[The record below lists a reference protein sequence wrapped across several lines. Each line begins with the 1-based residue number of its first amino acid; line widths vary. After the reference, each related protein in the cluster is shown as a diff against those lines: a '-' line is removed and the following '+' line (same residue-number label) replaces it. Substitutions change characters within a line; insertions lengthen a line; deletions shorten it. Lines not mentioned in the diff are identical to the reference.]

1 MASLLPCRR
10 TLLLAG
16 LFAAILMQAPLLAQ
30 AQSAPQGPYPALSA
44 PAAVERSGTR
54 DAAIIV
60 ALQDY
65 VFLPDVPGAIDNAN
79 DWERFLSDDLGVPR
93 VHTLTDRQATREQ
106 LLRFAE
112 QAASEVGEG
121 GTLWFVFIGH
131 GAPGS
136 ATDGLLVGVDAQ
148 QDPDSLKARGLSQ
161 QALLNVLNEGEQANT
176 VMVVDAC
183 FSGRASN
190 GDPLAPTQPVIPIN
204 VQPTLSKS
212 TVILSA
218 AEATEFAGAL
228 PGAQRPAFSYLLL
241 GALRGWASSEAQVSA
256 RDAWSFTRR
265 ALRGIPGRFQQ
276 TPSIFGND
284 ELVLVRGASESNP
297 GIEQI
302 MRTAASSPSTPRSE
316 PTPEQANPAEN
327 AARYQSFALSPGFV
341 PDPAIG
347 RGLAGGAV
355 NAASLGPVAGGEC
368 IGMVDAR
375 PDHTVKLSTDFGY
388 LRFGITSEADTSLAI
403 RRPDGSFLCDDDT
416 HGLNPEVAGRMS
428 AGDYQI
434 FIGAIG
440 QADDRSYRLELS
452 ERPVNAA
459 PPQNTGSPSAEANF
473 AALTLSP
480 NFTPDPATVGGLA
493 GGNIDASAITGSTAG
508 CAGKISNRPDHI
520 LTLGGHFSTLY
531 LGVNSEA
538 DTSLIIR
545 RPDGSFV
552 CNDDTVGLNPR
563 ISGTFAAGTYQ
574 VYVGSLAS
582 GNPSYNLLASE
593 LSYGIPSPEP
603 APTPTPGGSYQ
614 SFSLR
619 PGFSPDPTVGTG
631 TAGGSRDAS
640 TLGGSPTGPCAGNI
654 DTSPDHRVTLQSSF
668 SYLKFSAS
676 SPIDTSLVILGPAG
690 SRYCND
696 DSDGLDPVVEG
707 AFPAGEYEVYI
718 GKVGTSDSASYRL
731 EITELR

>member
-1 MASLLPCRR
+1 MASLRSRHPFS
-10 TLLLAG
+10 LLAALAAAL
-16 LFAAILMQAPLLAQ
+16 LFQTPTLASAQAP
-30 AQSAPQGPYPALSA
+30 PPGPYPALSA
-44 PAAVERSGTR
+44 PAQVERSGAR

-148 QDPDSLKARGLSQ
+148 QDPDSLKARGLAQ
-161 QALLNVLNEGEQANT
+161 QALLDVLNNGKQANT

-228 PGAQRPAFSYLLL
+228 PGAERPAFSYLLL
-241 GALRGWASSEAQVSA
+241 GALRGWASSEEQVSA

-302 MRTAASSPSTPRSE
+302 MRTAASSPSTPHSD
-316 PTPEQANPAEN
+316 PTPAQANPAEN
-327 AARYQSFALSPGFV
+327 SARYQSFALSPGFV

-388 LRFGITSEADTSLAI
+388 LRFGITSAADTSLAI

-416 HGLNPEVAGRMS
+416 HGLNPEIAGRMP

-440 QADDRSYRLELS
+440 QADDRTYRLELS

-459 PPQNTGSPSAEANF
+459 PPQNPGSSAAQANF
-473 AALTLSP
+473 PGLTLSP
-480 NFTPDPATVGGLA
+480 GFTPDPSSASGLA
-493 GGNIDASAITGSTAG
+493 GGTIDASSITGATAG

-531 LGVNSEA
+531 LGVNSQA

-552 CNDDTVGLNPR
+552 CNDDTHGLNPR
-563 ISGTFAAGTYQ
+563 ISGTFGPGTYQ
-574 VYVGSLAS
+574 IYVGSLAS
-582 GNPSYNLLASE
+582 GNPSYDLYASE
-593 LSYGIPSPEP
+593 LSYGVPSPGA

-614 SFSLR
+614 RFSLS
-619 PGFSPDPTVGTG
+619 PGFSPDPAVGSG

-640 TLGGSPTGPCAGNI
+640 SLGGSPTGPCAGNI

-676 SPIDTSLVILGPAG
+676 SPIDTSLVILGPGG

-696 DSDGLDPVVEG
+696 DSDGLDPAIEG

-718 GKVGTSDSASYRL
+718 GKVGTSDSASYTL